1 MDMNSGFSEHSH
13 NVLAREEQN
22 KSVRMIVPFAR
33 GGCTGSRRRG
43 CRWGGDG
50 ARPPGLWHAIL
61 KWIAIALT
69 VAASLAAPTS
79 FAQSYPT
86 KSVRM
91 IVPFAPGGGTDIIA
105 RLVAQDLSQA
115 WGQSVVVDN
124 RGGSGG
130 VIGTNLAAKST
141 PDGYTMVLCSLGV
154 SYAPAL
160 YSKLPYNT
168 EKDLLPISMVATQPF
183 VYVVIPAVGVNSMK
197 ELIALAKAK
206 PGEIRYGSG
215 GSGGSSH
222 LGTELLRMMTGVDL
236 VHVPYKGTGPALTA
250 MLGGEIH
257 VQLIGI
263 SSVVPHM
270 KSGRMRA
277 LAVSG
282 ARRSAAAPE
291 VPTVAESGIP
301 GYEFDVWYGMLFPAG
316 TPRAIVGKAN
326 AEINRVLKSP
336 ALAQRFAAVGLEPAG
351 NTSEAFAKTIRSEI
365 VKWRKVVQ
373 AAKIRVE

>member
-1 MDMNSGFSEHSH
+1 MKFMLG
-13 NVLAREEQN
+13 
-22 KSVRMIVPFAR
+22 
-33 GGCTGSRRRG
+33 
-43 CRWGGDG
+43 
-50 ARPPGLWHAIL
+50 
-61 KWIAIALT
+61 T
-69 VAASLAAPTS
+69 VAGVAAAGLLAMSMSAV
-79 FAQSYPT
+79 AQKPATAASYPLKT
-86 KSVRM
+86 IRM

-105 RLVAQDLSQA
+105 RLVAQELTQA

-124 RGGSGG
+124 RGGGG
-130 VIGTNLAAKST
+130 GTVGTQLAAKST
-141 PDGYTMVLCSLGV
+141 PDGYTMVLCSLGM

-160 YSKLPYNT
+160 YSKLPYDT
-168 EKDLLPISMVATQPF
+168 EKDLLPISLVATQPF
-183 VYVVIPAVGVNSMK
+183 VYVVIPSLGVNSMK
-197 ELIALAKAK
+197 DLIALAKSK

-222 LGTELLRMMTGVDL
+222 LGTELLRMMTGIDL

-257 VQLIGI
+257 IQLIGI

-282 ARRSAAAPE
+282 AKRSSAAPE
-291 VPTVAESGIP
+291 VPTVAESGVP

-326 AEINRVLKSP
+326 AEINRVLRSP
-336 ALAQRFAAVGLEPAG
+336 ALTQRFAAVGLEPAG
-351 NTSEAFAKTIRSEI
+351 NTPEEFAKMIRSEI
-365 VKWRKVVQ
+365 VKWHKVVES
-373 AAKIRVE
+373 AKIRVE